1 MHRYARLAAT
11 TCLVAKCPRRV
22 CGSGAR
28 YHEAANPVHKARA
41 PADAPGR
48 IPSPSAAHP
57 KWISTAVRLRQSR
70 ARRPPR
76 PAPRCSPVRGSTNA
90 SLLHTEVR
98 SPQPHRVVHHRTVA
112 RRSDSARSRTPQS
125 LGGGHIGTGN
135 SAVTDVT
142 NGAISCRQSQWRISR
157 CNPRSI
163 GISLPLLT

>member
-1 MHRYARLAAT
+1 M
-11 TCLVAKCPRRV
+11 CPPRSDNLLGGEVPRHV

-28 YHEAANPVHKARA
+28 YHGAANRVDKARV

-57 KWISTAVRLRQSR
+57 KWISTPVLLRQSP
-70 ARRPPR
+70 AWRPPR
-76 PAPRCSPVRGSTNA
+76 PAPRCLPARGSTNA

-98 SPQPHRVVHHRTVA
+98 SPQLHRVVHQLTVA
-112 RRSDSARSRTPQS
+112 CRSDSARSRTNLS
-125 LGGGHIGTGN
+125 LRGGHIGTGN

-142 NGAISCRQSQWRISR
+142 TARYVAGDHQWRISR
-157 CNPRSI
+157 CRLRSH